1 MASPSPGD
9 RRQAD
14 HSVKH
19 DRKKIYCN
27 HCKKE
32 VSKSTYYRHKRQH
45 LDSESELSERSLVTT
60 VTMILSFCGLM
71 MKRLTLSSVIIL
83 PL

>member
-1 MASPSPGD
+1 MIEDRLAIALSATERGFTAIFAKNKFEVDVLSASD
-9 RRQAD
+9 NTLIR
-14 HSVKH
+14 
-19 DRKKIYCN
+19 N
-27 HCKKE
+27 
-32 VSKSTYYRHKRQH
+32 
-45 LDSESELSERSLVTT
+45 LSLVTIAT